1 MKKNIFI
8 ILTLLFTFSSFVCQE
23 SQEMTNTSFEKVN
36 KANYGLGSGV
46 SLNFDDSTHIFNI
59 GGMVQPRFLNT
70 TIGDSAQ
77 DSKNYFGAKRAY
89 FNFSGSLN
97 NGLFSFLVQT
107 NFSDSYPLLDAWAG
121 YHPNKNIS
129 IFFGQRM
136 SPFNNLSMQIM
147 EYNLQFASRNNLSQN
162 FTESGREFGI
172 FVESKFSL
180 GNIGFKPTAAITS
193 GDGKNSFGLSSSD
206 TDQGGV
212 KYGGRLNIYPFGFFK
227 GDNEFIGHDT
237 YREKSSK
244 LMIGIASSLNQGTS
258 HKVGEGHYY
267 EDAPTDGTFMFFDNS
282 GVFKLPNYL
291 KNYIDILYK
300 YNGFNFLFEYVNTA
314 ASNLQGTSLNSAGSL
329 LLEPTQISQYLVL
342 GNAFNLQAGYLFKS
356 DWSLDL
362 KYGRSYYEF
371 EKANSILQNYDSMGA
386 GITKYFSNRAVK
398 AQLLASYVNFPEI
411 SQNNFLNIEC
421 LFQIKF

>member
-1 MKKNIFI
+1 
-8 ILTLLFTFSSFVCQE
+8 
-23 SQEMTNTSFEKVN
+23 
-36 KANYGLGSGV
+36 
-46 SLNFDDSTHIFNI
+46 
-59 GGMVQPRFLNT
+59 
-70 TIGDSAQ
+70 
-77 DSKNYFGAKRAY
+77 
-89 FNFSGSLN
+89 
-97 NGLFSFLVQT
+97 
-107 NFSDSYPLLDAWAG
+107 
-121 YHPNKNIS
+121 
-129 IFFGQRM
+129 M

-180 GNIGFKPTAAITS
+180 GNIGFKPIVAITS

-227 GDNEFIGHDT
+227 ADNEFIGHDT

-314 ASNLQGTSLNSAGSL
+314 ASNLQGISLNSAGSL

-356 DWSLDL
+356 LLSLD
-362 KYGRSYYEF
+362 GRFTRLSPDKFSFMNNATFYNRKNCYEIGC
-371 EKANSILQNYDSMGA
+371 S
-386 GITKYFSNRAVK
+386 KYFITFLPSIHIIWVFFIVHISNIDV
-398 AQLLASYVNFPEI
+398 I
-411 SQNNFLNIEC
+411 
-421 LFQIKF
+421 